1 MMRDIIPIGNNVAAS
16 MIKLS
21 VTNKLPLMFFG
32 FMTKKIEEMLLKSI
46 LMQMNE
52 KSVILLCDNNG
63 DVNDDT

>member
-32 FMTKKIEEMLLKSI
+32 FMTMKIEEMLLKI
-46 LMQMNE
+46 YFYANE
-52 KSVILLCDNNG
+52 
-63 DVNDDT
+63 